1 MNHSLTRLIAGC
13 MTGTSLDAID
23 AALVEI
29 NGTGLDMR
37 ARFIGMVS
45 LDLGDLRQPLKA
57 ITSGKPHPPVTYARM
72 GRTLGEL
79 HKQAVTQLCAQ
90 HMPTHGGLDLV
101 VAHGQTIWHAPDEAL
116 SWQLMDPWPVV
127 RHLRVPVLYDLRQAD
142 LIAGGQGAPITPLAD
157 WVLYRDLLQLRL
169 IVNLG
174 GICNVTDLPADCQPA
189 DITGGD
195 IGPCN
200 LLIDGLVQRLYP
212 KLTYDTDGKIA
223 AQGHSHPEFTTWV
236 KDSPFF
242 RKTGKHS
249 TGREDFND
257 AWLDAL
263 LIRAKNH
270 SPKSWSSEDVIAS
283 AVDAVAHIITDHCKK
298 LPDNRHMILAG
309 GGARN
314 PVLVDRIK
322 AKLDPG
328 DRISISDE
336 LGIPVAAREAA
347 AFAVLGAL
355 SQDNVP
361 ITLPQITGAP
371 NPGKAGVWAYP

>member
-1 MNHSLTRLIAGC
+1 MNHSHTRLIAGC

-29 NGTGLDMR
+29 IDTGLSMR
-37 ARFIGMVS
+37 CRFMGLVS
-45 LDLGDLRQPLKA
+45 IDLGDMRQLLA
-57 ITSGKPHPPVTYARM
+57 ELTSGKAHTPVVYARM
-72 GRTLGEL
+72 ARLLGEL

-90 HMPTHGGLDLV
+90 HLPPHGGLDLV
-101 VAHGQTIWHAPDEAL
+101 VAHGQTIWHAPDESL

-142 LIAGGQGAPITPLAD
+142 LIANGQGAPITPLAD
-157 WVLYRDLLQLRL
+157 WVMYRDLLQLRL

-212 KLTYDTDGKIA
+212 QLHYDTDGQIA
-223 AQGHSHPEFTTWV
+223 TQGTIHPEFTTWV
-236 KDSPFF
+236 KASPFF
-242 RKTGKHS
+242 SKPRPHS
-249 TGREDFND
+249 TGREDFNSD
-257 AWLDAL
+257 WLDAL
-263 LIRAKNH
+263 LTKATTMKW
-270 SPKSWSSEDVIAS
+270 SPQDIIAS
-283 AVDAVAHIITDHCKK
+283 AVDAVADIITTHCKK
-298 LPDNRHMILAG
+298 LPNNRHMILAG

-314 PVLVDRIK
+314 PVLVQRIK
-322 AKLDPG
+322 DRLDPG
-328 DRISISDE
+328 DRLSISDE
-336 LGIPVAAREAA
+336 LGIPVAAREAI

-371 NPGKAGVWAYP
+371 NPGRAGVWAYP